1 MDISHITTTELL
13 AILDVTRRLT
23 EQRMVQPL
31 IEYVGSTV
39 FELVAAE
46 FCQIVLFGEAEALQA
61 PFARTRDGKP
71 IADAQDQISRSILQ
85 RVRNSL
91 TPLLVT
97 DAQSN
102 DALRTARSV
111 RNLGL
116 RSVMCVPLVSYGQ
129 AVGAIYVENRT
140 ARNRFRE
147 ENLIPLVLFSNQ
159 VVVALE
165 NARLYESLEAR
176 VAERTNALQQ
186 ANARLAQQ
194 ADALREQSIRDS
206 LTGLFNRHY
215 FNEVMPQLFEASR
228 RYNHPLMIACADID
242 NFKRINDTF
251 FHATGDRVLAEVG
264 ELLSSHVRSADTIA
278 RIGGEEFAILLPE
291 TSPTAALQT
300 CERLRQTVARHD
312 WGHIAPDLTVTIS
325 MGIADSS
332 RCSSVADLLHC
343 ADTRLY
349 TAKRLGKNRVVAVG
363 E

>member
-1 MDISHITTTELL
+1 MDTSNITTTELL

-46 FCQIVLFGEAEALQA
+46 FCQIVLFGDGEALQA

-97 DAQSN
+97 DAQNN
-102 DALRTARSV
+102 DTLRTARSV
-111 RNLGL
+111 RTLGL

-129 AVGAIYVENRT
+129 AVGAIYVENRS
-140 ARNRFRE
+140 ARSRFRE
-147 ENLIPLVLFSNQ
+147 ESLIPLVLFSNQ

-176 VAERTNALQQ
+176 VTERTQALQH
-186 ANARLAQQ
+186 ANVQLAQQ
-194 ADALREQSIRDS
+194 AHALREQSIRDS

-215 FNEVMPQLFEASR
+215 FNEVLPQLFEGSR
-228 RYNHPLMIACADID
+228 RYSHPLMIACADID
-242 NFKRINDTF
+242 NFKRINDTL

-264 ELLSSHVRSADTIA
+264 HLLSTHVRAADTIA

-291 TSPTAALQT
+291 TSPAAAIQT
-300 CERLRQTVARHD
+300 CERLRQIVSQHD
-312 WGHIAPDLTVTIS
+312 WSAIAPDLAVTIS
-325 MGIADSS
+325 IGVADSTH
-332 RCSSVADLLHC
+332 CGSVEDLLHC

-349 TAKRLGKNRVVAVG
+349 TAKRLGKNRVVAV